1 MFRNTFPGEVLVHKQ
16 GWFNGLTT
24 ETRQGFGEFYKVS
37 CQGEV
42 WTECLYQW
50 VRTPQTDIYDFDVA
64 QAFVLIWNLLF
75 FFCYQIMI
83 IFSLNL
89 KTFLGEK
96 RVLKMNK
103 SPASP
108 SAACLLIVQN
118 TLTLQRQWVG
128 LGKYRWDQNDYS
140 LMKFHI
146 FVQILA
152 KNAQITGGQ

>member
-1 MFRNTFPGEVLVHKQ
+1 
-16 GWFNGLTT
+16 
-24 ETRQGFGEFYKVS
+24 
-37 CQGEV
+37 
-42 WTECLYQW
+42 
-50 VRTPQTDIYDFDVA
+50 
-64 QAFVLIWNLLF
+64 
-75 FFCYQIMI
+75 MI

-108 SAACLLIVQN
+108 SAASLLIVQN

-140 LMKFHI
+140 LMKFQI